1 MKKHGYMKKW
11 IKAALLR
18 AVSGTAQYCN
28 APAGKSEGLE
38 GKKTELQR
46 LRTEQVKI
54 AESITRLEA
63 EIAKLDTASVV
74 KAVRAVE
81 VDTLRSRT
89 FLHYIDLQGKID
101 AEDISY
107 VTPRGMGGQVK
118 ALYIKKGDKVSKG
131 QLILKL
137 EDGVLQQN
145 IRQLQSQLDFAKNIY
160 DRQKNLWDKG
170 IGTEVQYLTARNNV
184 DALQKQI
191 DVVKEQLAT
200 TNVYAQVDGV
210 ADEVNIR
217 TGELFQGITAAGPQV
232 RIVNTSRLK
241 ATVDIPENYISKIN
255 KGSKVVVSIP
265 DLSKDITAT
274 LSVVSQTIN
283 PNTRGFLAEIKLPKD
298 AKLKPNQLALVHIL
312 DYSNPSVLAIPV
324 NMLQADEKGK
334 YVYVVEKQ
342 GERQVARKKTIQTG
356 ESYQGFIEIRSGLSD
371 GDLLVT
377 AGYQNLYEGQLVQ
390 AEK

>member
-1 MKKHGYMKKW
+1 MKNR
-11 IKAALLR
+11 IKAALLL
-18 AVSGTAQYCN
+18 AATGTTLYCN
-28 APAGKSEGLE
+28 APAGKPEGLE
-38 GKKTELQR
+38 GKKAELQR
-46 LRTEQVKI
+46 LKTEQVKI
-54 AESITRLEA
+54 AESISRLEG
-63 EIAKLDTASVV
+63 EIAKLDTTSVV
-74 KAVRAVE
+74 KAVKTVE
-81 VDTLRSRT
+81 VDTLRNGA

-118 ALYIKKGDKVSKG
+118 ALFIKKGDKVSKG

-137 EDGVLQQN
+137 EDGVMQQN
-145 IRQLQSQLDFAKNIY
+145 IKQLQSQYDFANNIY
-160 DRQKNLWDKG
+160 ERQKNLWEKG
-170 IGTEVQYLTARNNV
+170 IGTEVQYLTAKNNV

-217 TGELFQGITAAGPQV
+217 TGELFQGVTAAGPQV

-265 DLSKDITAT
+265 DLAKDITAT

-298 AKLKPNQLALVHIL
+298 AQLKPNQLALVHIL
-312 DYSNPSVLAIPV
+312 DYSNPSVLSIPV
-324 NMLQADEKGK
+324 NMLQADERGK

-356 ESYQGFIEIRSGLSD
+356 ESYQGLIEIRSGLSD

>member
-1 MKKHGYMKKW
+1 M
-11 IKAALLR
+11 
-18 AVSGTAQYCN
+18 
-28 APAGKSEGLE
+28 
-38 GKKTELQR
+38 
-46 LRTEQVKI
+46 
-54 AESITRLEA
+54 
-63 EIAKLDTASVV
+63 
-74 KAVRAVE
+74 
-81 VDTLRSRT
+81 
-89 FLHYIDLQGKID
+89 
-101 AEDISY
+101 
-107 VTPRGMGGQVK
+107 
-118 ALYIKKGDKVSKG
+118 
-131 QLILKL
+131 
-137 EDGVLQQN
+137 
-145 IRQLQSQLDFAKNIY
+145 
-160 DRQKNLWDKG
+160 
-170 IGTEVQYLTARNNV
+170 QYLTARNNV

-265 DLSKDITAT
+265 DLSKDISAT

-342 GERQVARKKTIQTG
+342 GDRQVARKKTIQTG
-356 ESYQGFIEIRSGLSD
+356 ESYQGLIEIRSGLSD

>member
-1 MKKHGYMKKW
+1 MKNR
-11 IKAALLR
+11 IKVALLL
-18 AVSGTAQYCN
+18 AVSGTALYCN

-38 GKKTELQR
+38 GKKAELQR
-46 LRTEQVKI
+46 LKSEQVKI
-54 AESITRLEA
+54 AESISQIEA

-74 KAVRAVE
+74 KAVRTVV
-81 VDTLRSRT
+81 VDTLRSAA

-160 DRQKNLWDKG
+160 DRQKNLWEKG

-265 DLSKDITAT
+265 DLSKDISAT

-342 GERQVARKKTIQTG
+342 GDRQVARKKTIQTG
-356 ESYQGFIEIRSGLSD
+356 ESYQGLIEIRSGLSD

>member
-1 MKKHGYMKKW
+1 M
-11 IKAALLR
+11 LF
-18 AVSGTAQYCN
+18 
-28 APAGKSEGLE
+28 
-38 GKKTELQR
+38 
-46 LRTEQVKI
+46 
-54 AESITRLEA
+54 
-63 EIAKLDTASVV
+63 
-74 KAVRAVE
+74 
-81 VDTLRSRT
+81 RS
-89 FLHYIDLQGKID
+89 
-101 AEDISY
+101 
-107 VTPRGMGGQVK
+107 
-118 ALYIKKGDKVSKG
+118 GDKVSKG

-160 DRQKNLWDKG
+160 DRQKNLWEKG

-265 DLSKDITAT
+265 DLSKDISAT
-274 LSVVSQTIN
+274 LSVVSLTIN

-342 GERQVARKKTIQTG
+342 
-356 ESYQGFIEIRSGLSD
+356 EIGRAH
-371 GDLLVT
+371 V
-377 AGYQNLYEGQLVQ
+377 
-390 AEK
+390 

>member
-1 MKKHGYMKKW
+1 M
-11 IKAALLR
+11 
-18 AVSGTAQYCN
+18 
-28 APAGKSEGLE
+28 
-38 GKKTELQR
+38 QR
-46 LRTEQVKI
+46 LKSEQVKI
-54 AESITRLEA
+54 AESISLIEA

-74 KAVRAVE
+74 KAVRTVV
-81 VDTLRSRT
+81 VDTLRSAA
-89 FLHYIDLQGKID
+89 FQHFIDLQGKID

-160 DRQKNLWDKG
+160 DRQKNLWEKG

-265 DLSKDITAT
+265 DLSKDISAT

-356 ESYQGFIEIRSGLSD
+356 ESYKGLIEIRSGLSD
-371 GDLLVT
+371 GDLDRKSTRLNSSHT
-377 AGYQNLYEGQLVQ
+377 DISRMPSSA
-390 AEK
+390 